1 MHSLVNIKKIII
13 YVFKKIYNEHNKNF
27 NYIFYTLS
35 SFVYY
40 IFLFLLFSRGHNITF
55 LNGFPSDF
63 HINGL
68 HEVTPAG
75 LVEYIQNYTNWD
87 LLGARMSGEM
97 PISIW
102 DGVRY
107 AFEVS
112 E

>member
-1 MHSLVNIKKIII
+1 MNCNA
-13 YVFKKIYNEHNKNF
+13 FF
-27 NYIFYTLS
+27 FFYC
-35 SFVYY
+35 
-40 IFLFLLFSRGHNITF
+40 RGHNITF

-63 HINGL
+63 HFNGL
-68 HEVTPAG
+68 HEVTPSG
-75 LVEYIQNYTNWD
+75 LVEYIRNYTNWD

-112 E
+112 